1 MASDTRGIKSAF
13 PRGSPAQPGEHTRAA
28 AQRATAAWPSTGPA
42 RVGLVAFARGAHYYA
57 GTVQVLYL
65 IRHAET
71 GFNRVGRVQG
81 HSESTLSR
89 LGHTQARRIGE
100 RLSYVDFVAAYASP
114 SRRTLQT
121 ARIALGD
128 RVEVNAREG
137 LREINLGTWEG
148 LKAST
153 LRQRY
158 PRQVHQWFH
167 RPSAVRIAGAE
178 TVGQFRRRVT
188 REMNRILRA
197 HEAGEIVVVTH
208 GGVICVYLTALL
220 GMKLDDLWQ
229 FKIRNG
235 SVTRVLFPQGRA
247 RVDLLGD
254 IHHLDGAFREIPD
267 RPFRLFP

>member
-1 MASDTRGIKSAF
+1 M
-13 PRGSPAQPGEHTRAA
+13 
-28 AQRATAAWPSTGPA
+28 
-42 RVGLVAFARGAHYYA
+42 
-57 GTVQVLYL
+57 QVLYL

-89 LGHTQARRIGE
+89 LGVTQAKRIRE
-100 RLSYVDFVAAYASP
+100 RLDYVDFVAAYASP
-114 SRRTLQT
+114 SRRTMRT
-121 ARIALGD
+121 ARVAFNG
-128 RVEVNAREG
+128 RVEVAPREG
-137 LREINLGTWEG
+137 LREINLGEWEG
-148 LKAST
+148 LKATT
-153 LRQRY
+153 LRKRY
-158 PRQVHQWFH
+158 PREVHLWFH

-178 TVGQFRRRVT
+178 TVAQFRRRVV
-188 REMNRILRA
+188 REMNSIRRA
-197 HEAGEIVVVTH
+197 HAKGEIAVVTH

-254 IHHLDGAFREIPD
+254 IHHLNGAFREVPD